1 MLNTSFLEKTKGSSN
16 QIKPNRW
23 PNSFSSKIGEHS
35 EVWGIPLSIKSVCH
49 CKILPSGNTCHH
61 NGLNLLNISHSYI
74 LIYPVLWFFF
84 KDFTYSRI
92 LQKQN
97 INACLSKWNL
107 HGLKVEN
114 IFKQIY
120 NMQADKAGKRPFKCI
135 IKN

>member
-1 MLNTSFLEKTKGSSN
+1 MLSTSFLEETKGSSN
-16 QIKPNRW
+16 QIKPKRW
-23 PNSFSSKIGEHS
+23 PNTFSSKIGKHS

-49 CKILPSGNTCHH
+49 CKILPFGNTCHH
-61 NGLNLLNISHSYI
+61 NGLNHLNITHIFLPTQS
-74 LIYPVLWFFF
+74 LDFW

-120 NMQADKAGKRPFKCI
+120 NMQADKAGKRPFKYI